1 MNIPQEIINRYDH
14 RLINGSYIFAEG
26 HRFNRSYCLMLEKHN
41 GSYLLWFNNGVI
53 NTTTGG
59 FNSTQRV
66 VEGLFRN
73 NKIVLE
79 EMTSNTI
86 TISVGNKTYKML
98 LG

>member
-1 MNIPQEIINRYDH
+1 MNIQQEIINRYDH
-14 RLINGSYIFAEG
+14 RLINGSYIFAVG
-26 HRFNRSYCLMLEKHN
+26 YRFNRSYCLMLEKHN
-41 GSYLLWFNNGVI
+41 GSYLLWFNSGVI
-53 NTTTGG
+53 NTTNGA

-66 VEGLFRN
+66 VEGLFKN

-86 TISVGNKTYKML
+86 TISVRNKTYKML